1 MDMDVDSICK
11 TIFFF
16 RFEIGNGHFLYFYL
30 GNRMEEHRNTQKE
43 RLLLKRKEEN
53 T

>member
-16 RFEIGNGHFLYFYL
+16 RFEIGNGLYFYL